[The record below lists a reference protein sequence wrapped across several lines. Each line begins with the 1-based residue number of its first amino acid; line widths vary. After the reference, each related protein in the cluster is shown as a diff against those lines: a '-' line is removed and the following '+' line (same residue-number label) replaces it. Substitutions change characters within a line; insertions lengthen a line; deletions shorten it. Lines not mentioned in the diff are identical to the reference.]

1 MPRFLTRRRLIGAGG
16 ALALTPLLGDVR
28 PVHAGDPML
37 PAFTPPGPMTALMP
51 PVRAFDS
58 RGTVFPATGAKLQ
71 PGESIAVTVPAAEFR
86 PNEFGVAVILNCT
99 VTQTEKS
106 GYLIIRGS
114 DLTGERPLPATSSI
128 NWWGPGQT
136 MGNLVFCDV
145 GGEFAVEVHNG
156 GAGATHFIIDVQ
168 GFVVQSFATT
178 QTGG

>member
-16 ALALTPLLGDVR
+16 ALALSPLLGDVR
-28 PVHAGDPML
+28 PALAGQPTL
-37 PAFTPPGPMTALMP
+37 PSYTPPGPMTALMP
-51 PVRAFDS
+51 PVRVFDS

-71 PGESIAVTVPAAEFR
+71 PGESVAVTVGGSQFGPT
-86 PNEFGVAVILNCT
+86 EFGVAVILNCT

-114 DLTGERPLPATSSI
+114 DLTGERPLPDTSSI

-168 GFVVQSFATT
+168 GFVVLSFATT
-178 QTGG
+178 QPG